1 MKQLAQ
7 GHLASSGLWLQSLN
21 SGQRPASSP
30 RRHRVP
36 SRPSTNPGGTVSF
49 AGWLSVWQQRPTE
62 NSAPRLPQSP
72 GASFPAE
79 ASLGA
84 SVSSAV
90 KGAQTRAETRTCTRA
105 SGGMTATKGDRHS
118 ARETQRGEGAARSLA
133 GRTALPPRAQLSP
146 RDWVSA
152 AQLTGPA
159 RWPTAQPAFSRSLWG
174 HWGFAALSP
183 SRKEEK
189 EESVCGGVVF
199 FGDKDET
206 SGQPG
211 VQLQLPSLPLRLPL
225 QNRKAL
231 LAVLPVL
238 TPAIAPQSP
247 ADT

>member
-21 SGQRPASSP
+21 SGQHPASSL

-62 NSAPRLPQSP
+62 NSPPRLPQSP

-105 SGGMTATKGDRHS
+105 GGGMTATKGDRHS

-133 GRTALPPRAQLSP
+133 GRTALPPRAQRSP
-146 RDWVSA
+146 RAGSQQPSSPA
-152 AQLTGPA
+152 LPAGPL
-159 RWPTAQPAFSRSLWG
+159 PSRSSAGRCRDTGGSLHFPPPG
-174 HWGFAALSP
+174 K
-183 SRKEEK
+183 RRR
-189 EESVCGGVVF
+189 ESVCVEGWYCM
-199 FGDKDET
+199 EIRT
-206 SGQPG
+206 R
-211 VQLQLPSLPLRLPL
+211 LQASQGSNFSCRLFP
-225 QNRKAL
+225 
-231 LAVLPVL
+231 
-238 TPAIAPQSP
+238 
-247 ADT
+247 